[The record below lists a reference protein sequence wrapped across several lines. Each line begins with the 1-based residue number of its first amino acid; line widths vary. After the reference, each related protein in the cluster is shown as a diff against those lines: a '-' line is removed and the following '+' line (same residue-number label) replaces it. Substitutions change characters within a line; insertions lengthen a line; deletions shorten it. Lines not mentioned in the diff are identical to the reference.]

1 MHITSLFLA
10 YVSLAVAILIST
22 VMVAL
27 IKDNKDRLRDTQGS
41 GKVRTV
47 HVRIGSRVKFE
58 DNDSANMSLK
68 GRCGRLV
75 SSEEVI
81 RTTGVRHPKAKVQPA
96 STRLRVKPNEP
107 CHCGSRKKFK
117 KCCRDTSVHSAPPPF
132 DPALTFIEV
141 RSVLHVEKMRERETE
156 QRATQL

>member
-1 MHITSLFLA
+1 MYDEDRSRTWRGGSGGGGGHRAMHITSLFLA

-68 GRCGRLV
+68 GRCGRLIST
-75 SSEEVI
+75 SS
-81 RTTGVRHPKAKVQPA
+81 
-96 STRLRVKPNEP
+96 
-107 CHCGSRKKFK
+107 
-117 KCCRDTSVHSAPPPF
+117 F
-132 DPALTFIEV
+132 DPALVLVEV
-141 RSVLHVEKMRERETE
+141 SFRSERVRQRGCYFKKERNEYRET
-156 QRATQL
+156 LDVLLL